1 MMTALE
7 IHLNGGGGGEH
18 YLIGKFT
25 TTVHAYTSLKIVN
38 HESFDDLSCVTCCH
52 FENKSGVFAFVID
65 KNAYVILSE

>member
-1 MMTALE
+1 MEGRRRALSDR
-7 IHLNGGGGGEH
+7 
-18 YLIGKFT
+18 KFT

-65 KNAYVILSE
+65 KNAFVILSE